1 MDGPWSWHSGTLQG
15 ALRGLG
21 VWSSGW
27 RRSRRQRMDQSAA
40 PPPSSPQLPCPP
52 QSASRSSTQ
61 HSSPRPEARRQQCS
75 LLGGRE
81 RVQLTICPCWGL
93 VKNVPQSSRDCG
105 KAGRQARLLHKEEQA
120 CSVGSRAQPSV
131 YAEPRGFQMQTPRTT
146 STSLNRVLCLESLV
160 PSKGSS
166 FHSFNKYFVDHL
178 LDARHFTSMNSIL
191 PTTYLI
197 SWLQL

>member
-1 MDGPWSWHSGTLQG
+1 MTENFAPSKVMDGPWSWHSGTLQG

-52 QSASRSSTQ
+52 QSAPRSSTQ
-61 HSSPRPEARRQQCS
+61 HSSPPPEARRQQCS

-105 KAGRQARLLHKEEQA
+105 KAGRRDCCIRRSRPVLL
-120 CSVGSRAQPSV
+120 G
-131 YAEPRGFQMQTPRTT
+131 AEPSP
-146 STSLNRVLCLESLV
+146 LCMLSQGV
-160 PSKGSS
+160 SRC
-166 FHSFNKYFVDHL
+166 
-178 LDARHFTSMNSIL
+178 RHQEQL
-191 PTTYLI
+191 PLP
-197 SWLQL
+197 